1 MFGRRNRFNTNPD
14 VRRVRR
20 IGSAWNRMAARSNG
34 RNDGKIQIYGPDT
47 SAPEFRAQCV
57 WLHKQQERAAEIQSH
72 SNRNI
77 AEWIRQCA
85 NYHDQAIKELEILDA
100 KIAALVSD
108 SATTHCKLPTT
119 SHRSSILF
127 LLFMFL
133 FEFFFSA
140 VSLST
145 SGIGALGFEL
155 AIAVIA
161 AAALVWL
168 SEIVGRSIRQ
178 LPLSP
183 DAEPAD
189 RWRHAIQIVLCCIS
203 LALILL
209 GVNFL
214 RSITATADSGTIEGT
229 ANQIVHWA
237 LFAVGLGLVLA
248 GIFKSSDDEYSG
260 PRFGLAKLQR
270 RRQFVQRQIA
280 YYDSTGRRLT
290 EFPAHLQLIADST
303 IQRLFSLYA
312 DQYRRSSHK
321 IARESQR
328 AT

>member
-1 MFGRRNRFNTNPD
+1 MFGRRPRFNTNPD

-47 SAPEFRAQCV
+47 SAPEFRANCL

-72 SNRNI
+72 SNRNV

-85 NYHDQAIKELEILDA
+85 NYHDEAIKELEILDQ
-100 KIAALVSD
+100 KIASLVSD

-119 SHRSSILF
+119 SLRSSVTF
-127 LLFMFL
+127 LIFMFL

-168 SEIVGRSIRQ
+168 SEIVGKGIRQ

-189 RWRHAIQIVLCCIS
+189 RYRHAIQIVLCCIS

-214 RSITATADSGTIEGT
+214 RSITSETTAAEGA

-248 GIFKSSDDEYSG
+248 GIFKSSDHEYSG
-260 PRFGLAKLQR
+260 PRYGLARLQR
-270 RRQFVQRQIA
+270 RRQFVQRQIG
-280 YYDSTGRRLT
+280 YYDATGRRLT
-290 EFPAHLQLIADST
+290 EFPAHLQLIVDST